1 MANDLTPAEK
11 EDRETGRLIN
21 RKPAPSRKHREKR
34 APRHHQ
40 RRRRIREDDPDL
52 RKPRSSSYDQDEDS
66 SNARFKD
73 HVLRDDA
80 DLDQYLRDIEAYLG
94 DDDDDFDFDSVI
106 DSLSD
111 VADVPP
117 HVVEKVVE
125 HDDPDELADLLKAN
139 DYDMSKLEDLDRQL
153 GLSAT
158 SNKSSGP
165 MSPRTGAYHGV
176 RDVRG
181 NPTDPPNTGS
191 LPDRRY
197 FTDKDYDVIVKFA
210 GKLLDE
216 DWLKYGWDGG
226 AEDAPVRAALD
237 LAIQTANGNAYQS
250 KIDPETYDLLLNRL
264 AKWGYDTFS
273 DTVLPMKA
281 PAGDNRRASA
291 MKNTESYKQIVR
303 VASELRDTHPA
314 ASLEILKSLRSL
326 VSTEA
331 EPAQSISE
339 LAVEGDPKA
348 AVATV
353 AADAATEAAVKVIVS
368 AEIEAGEAAEIPL
381 PVLLKVAASSAGA
394 KAALGPFILA
404 AAKKK
409 QSKGK
414 KKGKIPPQ
422 FLKNVKKKGDAPP
435 KKDKKASIAAEDASW

>member
-1 MANDLTPAEK
+1 MATDLTPAEK
-11 EDRETGRLIN
+11 EDRESDRLIN
-21 RKPAPSRKHREKR
+21 RKPAPSRKNRDRR

-52 RKPRSSSYDQDEDS
+52 KKGRRDRGASGPTDAELDS
-66 SNARFKD
+66 FLS
-73 HVLRDDA
+73 VLEGATR
-80 DLDQYLRDIEAYLG
+80 EE
-94 DDDDDFDFDSVI
+94 DDDFDDFDFDSAI
-106 DSLSD
+106 KALSD
-111 VADVPP
+111 AADAPP
-117 HVVEKVVE
+117 EVVERLVE
-125 HDDPDELADLLKAN
+125 DRDNDGIADLLRRN
-139 DYDMSKLEDLDRQL
+139 DYDMSNLGELDRAL

-158 SNKSSGP
+158 SYRSSRP

-181 NPTDPPNTGS
+181 NPTDSPNTVS

-216 DWLKYGWDGG
+216 DWLKYGWEGG
-226 AEDAPVRAALD
+226 AEDAPLRAALD

-273 DTVLPMKA
+273 DTVLPMS
-281 PAGDNRRASA
+281 RRAGQSPKTYA
-291 MKNTESYKQIVR
+291 GSNTMKNTDSYKQIVR

-314 ASLEILKSLRSL
+314 ASLEIIKSLRAL
-326 VSTEA
+326 VSSDA
-331 EPAQSISE
+331 EPAQPISDAAAE
-339 LAVEGDPKA
+339 GSPRASVASAVETVSVASGD
-348 AVATV
+348 
-353 AADAATEAAVKVIVS
+353 
-368 AEIEAGEAAEIPL
+368 AAEIPL

-414 KKGKIPPQ
+414 KGKVPPQ
-422 FLKNVKKKGDAPP
+422 FLKNMKKKGDAPP